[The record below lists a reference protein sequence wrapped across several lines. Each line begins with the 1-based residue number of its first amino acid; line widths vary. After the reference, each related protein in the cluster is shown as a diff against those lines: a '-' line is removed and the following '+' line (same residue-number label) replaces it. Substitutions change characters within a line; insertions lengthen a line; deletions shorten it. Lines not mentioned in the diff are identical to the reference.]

1 MILKTDSWADIAF
14 LCRQWLVSFMRA
26 YIKKCSNTESEF
38 VHFSKKEKGRNNY
51 ILLKCLKI
59 LNSLGVLFVFSPIA
73 TYHVFIVNLFSSE
86 NLQIPRSN
94 WIKLIY
100 LIFTWWKVSV
110 FRVILILFSRIWTEY
125 GDLLRKRH

>member
-14 LCRQWLVSFMRA
+14 LCRQWLVSFMTA

-38 VHFSKKEKGRNNY
+38 VYFSKKEKGRNNY

-73 TYHVFIVNLFSSE
+73 TYHVLIVNLFSSE

-110 FRVILILFSRIWTEY
+110 FGVILIRIFPHLDWIRRFTP
-125 GDLLRKRH
+125 